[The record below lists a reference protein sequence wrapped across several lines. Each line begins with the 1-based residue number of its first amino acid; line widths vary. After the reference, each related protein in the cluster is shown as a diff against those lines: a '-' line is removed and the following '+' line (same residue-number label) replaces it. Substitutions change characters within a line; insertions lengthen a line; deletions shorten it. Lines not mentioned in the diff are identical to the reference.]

1 MIQALTKE
9 CKIVTFANYAVAGVD
24 GAAVEGTAIDT
35 EGFDGICVA
44 LKLGAIGAEAG
55 AVDFKLQHS
64 DSALADFEDIAG
76 AENNIASTVNSDA
89 NKILVI
95 EVKDLTK
102 RYIRTVYQ
110 RTEKNTGI
118 DAGIALLYNARK
130 TPASTSTD
138 VKKAVFVDGAADK

>member
-9 CKIVTFANYAVAGVD
+9 CKIVVFSNAVATGQD
-24 GAAVEGTAIDT
+24 AAAVAGTAIDT

-44 LKLGAIGAEAG
+44 LKLGAVTANGKLA
-55 AVDFKLQHS
+55 FKLQHS
-64 DSALADFEDIAG
+64 DVSNDDFVDIDG
-76 AENNIASTVNSDA
+76 AENNIAAAVAGDA

-102 RYIRTVYQ
+102 RYVRTVYQ
-110 RTEKNTGI
+110 RTVQDISI

-130 TPASTSTD
+130 TPASSTA
-138 VKKAVFVDGAADK
+138 VKAAVFVDGAADE